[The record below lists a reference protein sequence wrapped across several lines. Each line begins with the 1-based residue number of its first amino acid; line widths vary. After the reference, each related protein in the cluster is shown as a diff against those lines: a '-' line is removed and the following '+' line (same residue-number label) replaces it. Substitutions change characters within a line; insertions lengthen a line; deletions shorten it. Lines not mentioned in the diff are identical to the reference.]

1 MDKQNE
7 HDKIIDGKRIA
18 REILDEL
25 TAEVAR
31 FSENNHPPHLSVII
45 VGDDPASHVYVR
57 SKVRSA
63 EECGIESELMEL
75 PADTAKEALLARL
88 DRLNDDDAV
97 DAILVQL
104 PLPAH
109 IDQQEVI
116 ERIDPHKDVD
126 GLHPFNLGRLASG
139 LPHFIPCTPLGVS
152 VLLSRSGVETEGTH
166 VAVVGRSV
174 LVGKPLAL
182 LLARKGPGGNATV
195 TLCHSRTRDL
205 AAVTATADI
214 LVAAAGRAGMI
225 SADMVKEGAV
235 VIDVGTNRV
244 DDPSAKRG
252 YRLAGDVDFESV
264 YPKVSRITPVPG
276 GVGPMTVTMLMR
288 NTVQAARRRRGA
300 DDGGAR
306 VG

>member
-1 MDKQNE
+1 VDKQNE
-7 HDKIIDGKRIA
+7 HEKIIDGKRIA

-31 FSENNHPPHLSVII
+31 FREKHRPPHLSVII
-45 VGDDPASHVYVR
+45 VGDDPASHVYVK

-63 EECGIESELMEL
+63 GECGIESELIEL

-88 DRLNDDDAV
+88 DRCNDDATV
-97 DAILVQL
+97 DGILVQL
-104 PLPAH
+104 PLPPH

-116 ERIDPHKDVD
+116 ERIDPRKDVD

-139 LPHFIPCTPLGVS
+139 LPHFVPCTPLGVS

-214 LVAAAGRAGMI
+214 LIAAAGQAGMI

-244 DDPSAKRG
+244 DDPSAKKG

-276 GVGPMTVTMLMR
+276 GVGPMTVTMLMQ